1 MRDIGFAFASGRI
14 YAAAMQGDQSQGMPA
29 PPAPADGEV
38 TRLLNALGR
47 GETLGADAHHQLFT
61 RVYES
66 LHRIARQQRARWRG
80 NETLNATAL
89 VHEAYMKLIGTGSAY
104 ENRSHFLAVAAR
116 AMRHLLISYAQRQA
130 SQKRGNGA
138 ADLPLDEALLIP
150 QQRSEELLALDEAL
164 HRLKDADPRAA
175 QVVECRV
182 FGGLSAE
189 ETAEALGV
197 TRRTVSRDWAAAR
210 AWLYGELR
218 ADLTRP
224 VA

>member
-1 MRDIGFAFASGRI
+1 MPGVPASTD
-14 YAAAMQGDQSQGMPA
+14 GD
-29 PPAPADGEV
+29 V
-38 TRLLNALGR
+38 TRLLNALKR
-47 GETLGADAHHQLFT
+47 GEELDAQSHDVLFT
-61 RVYES
+61 RVYDA
-66 LHRIARQQRARWRG
+66 LHRIARSQRAQWNG

-89 VHEAYMKLIGTGSAY
+89 VHEAYLKLVGSGGGY
-104 ENRSHFLAVAAR
+104 QSRSHFLAVASR

-164 HRLKDADPRAA
+164 DHLKEADPRAA

-182 FGGLSAE
+182 FGGLTAE
-189 ETAEALGV
+189 ETAAALGI
-197 TRRTVSRDWAAAR
+197 TRRTVTRDWAAAR

-218 ADLTRP
+218 TDATLP
-224 VA
+224 AP